1 MDEDIMGFYE
11 FIALML
17 FVIGLLQSYVQKNEQ
32 REREMSKTSAILWAQ
47 IMEKIR
53 REHND
58 RAVNKQA
65 RAD

>member
-1 MDEDIMGFYE
+1 
-11 FIALML
+11 
-17 FVIGLLQSYVQKNEQ
+17 
-32 REREMSKTSAILWAQ
+32 MSKTSAILWSQ